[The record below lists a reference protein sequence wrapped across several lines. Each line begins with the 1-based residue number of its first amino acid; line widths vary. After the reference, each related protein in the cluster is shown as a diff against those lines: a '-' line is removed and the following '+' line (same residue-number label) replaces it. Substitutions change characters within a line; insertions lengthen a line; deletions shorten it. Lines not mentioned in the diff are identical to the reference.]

1 MKKILL
7 SYRAL
12 GTDIALL
19 LLRVSIAS
27 LLLFG
32 HGWPKLVNFD
42 EKAASFTS
50 VFGLG
55 SNVSMSLAVF
65 AEVFCSALVVLGL
78 FTRLALV
85 PLIVMMLVIVFV
97 IHADDPFAK
106 QEFALLYLVPFFTI
120 FLTGPGKY
128 SLDHLF
134 KLS

>member
-12 GTDIALL
+12 STDIALL

-27 LLLFG
+27 LLLFS
-32 HGWPKLVNFD
+32 HGWPKLANFD
-42 EKAASFTS
+42 EKAGSFTS
-50 VFGLG
+50 VLGTG
-55 SNVSMSLAVF
+55 SNISLSLAVF
-65 AEVFCSALVVLGL
+65 AEVFCSALVILGL

-85 PLIVMMLVIVFV
+85 PLIVMMLVIVFI
-97 IHADDPFAK
+97 IHADDPFGK
-106 QEFALLYLVPFFTI
+106 QELALLYFIPFFAI